1 MSTIATQHDHDS
13 ASGQGAGHGSGHGH
27 AHHPMQAHHFESMGQ
42 QFDSAKL
49 GMWLFLA
56 TEVLFF
62 GGLFVAYAV
71 LRARFPEVFK
81 YASLYLDTQMGG
93 INTCVLILSSLT
105 MALAVY
111 FAQTSRK
118 GPMLACLWL
127 TLAGAFGFMI
137 IKYFEYSHKIHAHLV
152 WGPGFYVPPHDH
164 AGEAM
169 AATLTAPESA
179 SPAIPAVDGVSA
191 PAGGSEPTVAAVGAA
206 ASTPVTAMPLTATA
220 PAAERSAIAPA
231 AAGPAGLA
239 FATVDPA
246 GAAAAHEDV
255 IAEEAPQAHLAD
267 PALPPD
273 THLFFAIYY
282 AMTGLHG
289 VHVLVGIGVISWL
302 IWRGMKGH
310 FNASYYTPVD
320 LVGLY
325 WHIVDLVW
333 IFLFPLFY
341 LID

>member
-1 MSTIATQHDHDS
+1 MGTTASNHD
-13 ASGQGAGHGSGHGH
+13 AAQGHANDGGHTH

-105 MALAVY
+105 MAMAVY
-111 FAQTSRK
+111 FAQTSKK

-137 IKYFEYSHKIHAHLV
+137 IKYFEYTHKIHEHLV
-152 WGPGFYVPPHDH
+152 WGPTFYVPPHDR
-164 AGEAM
+164 AGEE
-169 AATLTAPESA
+169 LTVELGAHAPGEPQPSM
-179 SPAIPAVDGVSA
+179 PAVTATG
-191 PAGGSEPTVAAVGAA
+191 EP
-206 ASTPVTAMPLTATA
+206 SQTPVKAFQLAVA
-220 PAAERSAIAPA
+220 GPASEASAIAPA
-231 AAGPAGLA
+231 ATGPSNVS
-239 FATVDPA
+239 FAVAEPSTVAHGDEI
-246 GAAAAHEDV
+246 AADEP
-255 IAEEAPQAHLAD
+255 EMHLAD
-267 PALPPD
+267 AQMPPN

-289 VHVLVGIGVISWL
+289 IHVVIGIFVISWL